1 VIKAVRGTRD
11 LFGET
16 LFYKRWIEDAARR
29 VLEAAGALEIETP
42 VLEEAPVFE
51 RGVGE
56 TSDIVQKEMYAFT
69 DRGGRRLV
77 LRPEGTAGVMR
88 AFLEHGM
95 KVWPAPVK
103 LYYRGPMFR
112 AERPQKGRYRQ
123 FYQVG
128 YEAVGLAEPAVDA
141 EAIALLVDLL
151 RALGLEDW
159 TLKLGT
165 VGDPEDR
172 ARYNT
177 YLREA
182 LAPYREA
189 LSEDSRA
196 RLSRNP
202 LRILDSK
209 DEQDRA
215 VLAEAGIRP
224 LFDFLSPEAREH
236 YRAVKDLLDALGIA
250 FEEDPNLVRGLD
262 YYARTA
268 FEVHHRR
275 LGAQAALGGGGRYD
289 GLTAL
294 LGGPSL
300 PGVGWAVG
308 TDRLILALKTEG
320 IPAPPPP
327 GLDLFLVP
335 LDEAAVAEALALAE
349 TLRPGFRV
357 ELAYQPRRPGKGI
370 KEAEKR
376 GARFVGFLG
385 EGERAR
391 GTISVKRLATGEQ
404 HELPREALGSWLEA
418 ER

>member
-1 VIKAVRGTRD
+1 MIKAVRGTRD

-16 LFYKRWIEDAARR
+16 LLYKRWIEDAARR

-42 VLEEAPVFE
+42 ILEEAPVFE

-103 LYYRGPMFR
+103 LFYRGPMFR

-128 YEAVGLAEPAVDA
+128 FEAVGLSEPAVDA
-141 EAIALLVDLL
+141 EAIALLLDLL
-151 RALGLEDW
+151 KALGLKDW

-165 VGDPEDR
+165 VGDPTDR
-172 ARYNT
+172 ARYNA

-189 LSEDSRA
+189 LSEDSKA
-196 RLSRNP
+196 RLLRNP

-209 DEQDRA
+209 DERDRE

-224 LFDFLSPEAREH
+224 LLDFLSPEARAH
-236 YRAVKDLLDALGIA
+236 YEAVKGLLDALGIA

-308 TDRLILALKTEG
+308 TDRLILALEAEG

-349 TLRPGFRV
+349 ALRPGHRV

-391 GTISVKRLATGEQ
+391 GTISIKRLATGEQ
-404 HELPREALGSWLEA
+404 TELPREALKGWLEA